1 MKYISTSN
9 EDANQLIMKMIY
21 WKIIEFIASGL
32 SLIMEIAFTFAITVK
47 LFKHMLK
54 RMMHA
59 PMNRYFE
66 IIPSG
71 VIINRFSND
80 LQIVET
86 ELISNIL
93 SQILGVVSILI
104 NLILASVNI
113 IWVLVIFPFLALCI
127 GL

>member
-1 MKYISTSN
+1 
-9 EDANQLIMKMIY
+9 MKMIY
-21 WKIIEFIASGL
+21 WKIIEFIVTGL
-32 SLIMEIAFTFAITVK
+32 SLVMEIAFTFAITVK

-66 IIPSG
+66 IFPSG

-86 ELISNIL
+86 ELTINIL
-93 SQILGVVSILI
+93 SQISGVVSII
-104 NLILASVNI
+104 ANLILTSLNI
-113 IWVLVIFPFLALCI
+113 IWVLIMFPFLALCI